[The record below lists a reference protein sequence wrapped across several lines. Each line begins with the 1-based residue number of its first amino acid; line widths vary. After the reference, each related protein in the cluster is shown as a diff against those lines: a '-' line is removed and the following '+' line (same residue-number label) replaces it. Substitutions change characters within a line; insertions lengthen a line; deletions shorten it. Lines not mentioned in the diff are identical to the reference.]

1 MSKKCIKDKKRP
13 LFHTFW
19 PKNSYNQQ
27 IFCTFAG
34 QMLLKV
40 QDSRLMDLSL
50 PRVMAIINVSPDSFY
65 TSVYE
70 NGAMVKRLG
79 GATVRRL
86 DDEVVLLDAVQRA
99 LDEGADILDIGA
111 CSTRPGS
118 TPVDAA
124 VEWERLEW
132 ALKLVRSHFPDAVVS
147 VDTFRADVA
156 GKAIGLGANIIND
169 VSGGAAD
176 ARMWDVVAKHDVP
189 YILTLAQELRKGGD
203 KEGYD
208 YTMSEVLRFFEERL
222 DRLHRMGV
230 KDVVLDPGFGFGKT
244 LEDNYTI
251 LREMEVLKV
260 LHAPVLVGVSRK
272 SMLYKPLGLEPKDV
286 LPATIA
292 AQVMAL
298 ERGANILRVHDV
310 AAAKQAIQ
318 IVQLTHKN
326 S

>member
-70 NGAMVKRLG
+70 NVEATRRLG
-79 GATVRRL
+79 
-86 DDEVVLLDAVQRA
+86 DEVVLLDAVQRA

-156 GKAIGLGANIIND
+156 EKAIGLGVNIIND
-169 VSGGAAD
+169 VSGGDVD

-208 YTMSEVLRFFEERL
+208 YTMSEVLHFFEERL

-260 LHAPVLVGVSRK
+260 LHAPMLVGVSRK

-326 S
+326 

>member
-70 NGAMVKRLG
+70 NVEATRRLG
-79 GATVRRL
+79 
-86 DDEVVLLDAVQRA
+86 DEVVLLDAVQRA

-156 GKAIGLGANIIND
+156 EKAIGLGANIIND

-176 ARMWDVVAKHDVP
+176 ERMWDVVARYDVP

-260 LHAPVLVGVSRK
+260 LHAPMLVGVSRK

-326 S
+326 

>member
-70 NGAMVKRLG
+70 NVEATRRLG
-79 GATVRRL
+79 
-86 DDEVVLLDAVQRA
+86 DEVVLLDAVQRA

-156 GKAIGLGANIIND
+156 EKAIGLGANMIND
-169 VSGGAAD
+169 VSGGEAD
-176 ARMWDVVAKHDVP
+176 ERMWDVVAKHDVP

-260 LHAPVLVGVSRK
+260 LHAPMLVGVSRK

-326 S
+326 

>member
-70 NGAMVKRLG
+70 NVEATRRLG
-79 GATVRRL
+79 
-86 DDEVVLLDAVQRA
+86 DEVVLLDAVQRA

-124 VEWERLEW
+124 VEWERLKW

-156 GKAIGLGANIIND
+156 EKAIGLGANIIND

-176 ARMWDVVAKHDVP
+176 ERMWDVVARYDVP

-222 DRLHRMGV
+222 NRLHRMGV

-286 LPATIA
+286 LSATIA

-326 S
+326 

>member
-70 NGAMVKRLG
+70 NVEATRRLG
-79 GATVRRL
+79 
-86 DDEVVLLDAVQRA
+86 DEVVLLDAVQRA

-156 GKAIGLGANIIND
+156 EKAIGLGANIIND

-176 ARMWDVVAKHDVP
+176 ERMWDVVAKHDVP

-208 YTMSEVLRFFEERL
+208 YMMSEVLRFFEERL

-326 S
+326 

>member
-70 NGAMVKRLG
+70 NVEATRRLG
-79 GATVRRL
+79 
-86 DDEVVLLDAVQRA
+86 DEVVLLDAVQRA

-147 VDTFRADVA
+147 VDTFRADVVE
-156 GKAIGLGANIIND
+156 KAIGLGANIIND

-176 ARMWDVVAKHDVP
+176 ERMWDVVAKHDVP
-189 YILTLAQELRKGGD
+189 YVLTLAQELRKGSE

-318 IVQLTHKN
+318 IEQLTHKN

>member
-19 PKNSYNQQ
+19 SKNSYNQQ

-40 QDSRLMDLSL
+40 QDSWLMDLSL
-50 PRVMAIINVSPDSFY
+50 PRVMAIVNVSPDSFY

-70 NGAMVKRLG
+70 NVEATRRLG
-79 GATVRRL
+79 
-86 DDEVVLLDAVQRA
+86 DEVVLLDAVQRA

-156 GKAIGLGANIIND
+156 EKAIGLGANMIND
-169 VSGGAAD
+169 VSGGEAD
-176 ARMWDVVAKHDVP
+176 ERMWDVVAKHDVP

-208 YTMSEVLRFFEERL
+208 YTMSEVLHFFEERL
-222 DRLHRMGV
+222 DQLHRMGV

-310 AAAKQAIQ
+310 VAAKQAIQ

-326 S
+326 

>member
-1 MSKKCIKDKKRP
+1 MSEKKDVQKKKILYFDMDGVLADFDRGIRELCGIPSLKQEAEDK
-13 LFHTFW
+13 
-19 PKNSYNQQ
+19 
-27 IFCTFAG
+27 
-34 QMLLKV
+34 
-40 QDSRLMDLSL
+40 
-50 PRVMAIINVSPDSFY
+50 
-65 TSVYE
+65 
-70 NGAMVKRLG
+70 
-79 GATVRRL
+79 
-86 DDEVVLLDAVQRA
+86 
-99 LDEGADILDIGA
+99 
-111 CSTRPGS
+111 
-118 TPVDAA
+118 
-124 VEWERLEW
+124 
-132 ALKLVRSHFPDAVVS
+132 
-147 VDTFRADVA
+147 
-156 GKAIGLGANIIND
+156 
-169 VSGGAAD
+169 AAD
-176 ARMWDVVAKHDVP
+176 ERMWDVVAKHDVP

-260 LHAPVLVGVSRK
+260 LHAPMLVGVSRK

-326 S
+326 

>member
-70 NGAMVKRLG
+70 NVEATRRLG
-79 GATVRRL
+79 
-86 DDEVVLLDAVQRA
+86 DEVVLLDAVQRA

-156 GKAIGLGANIIND
+156 EKAIGLGANIIND

-176 ARMWDVVAKHDVP
+176 ERMWDVVAKHDVP
-189 YILTLAQELRKGGD
+189 YILTLAQELRKGGE

-286 LPATIA
+286 LSATIA

-326 S
+326 

>member
-19 PKNSYNQQ
+19 SKNSYNQQ

-70 NGAMVKRLG
+70 NVEATRRLG
-79 GATVRRL
+79 
-86 DDEVVLLDAVQRA
+86 DEVVLLDAVQRA

-156 GKAIGLGANIIND
+156 EKAIGLGANIIND

-176 ARMWDVVAKHDVP
+176 ERMWDVVARYDVP
-189 YILTLAQELRKGGD
+189 YVLTLAQELRKGGE

-326 S
+326 

>member
-19 PKNSYNQQ
+19 SKNSYNQQ

-70 NGAMVKRLG
+70 NVEATRRLG
-79 GATVRRL
+79 
-86 DDEVVLLDAVQRA
+86 DEVVLLDAVQRA

-156 GKAIGLGANIIND
+156 EKAIGLGANIIND
-169 VSGGAAD
+169 VSGGEAD
-176 ARMWDVVAKHDVP
+176 ERMWDVVAKHDVP
-189 YILTLAQELRKGGD
+189 YILTLAQELRKGGE

-260 LHAPVLVGVSRK
+260 LHAPMLVGVSRK

-326 S
+326 

>member
-1 MSKKCIKDKKRP
+1 MSKKCIKNKKRP

-19 PKNSYNQQ
+19 SKNSYNQQ

-70 NGAMVKRLG
+70 NVEATRRLG
-79 GATVRRL
+79 
-86 DDEVVLLDAVQRA
+86 DEVVLLDAVQRA

-156 GKAIGLGANIIND
+156 EKAIGLGANMIND
-169 VSGGAAD
+169 VSGGEAD
-176 ARMWDVVAKHDVP
+176 ERMWDVVAKHDVP
-189 YILTLAQELRKGGD
+189 YILTLAQELRKGGE

-326 S
+326 

>member
-13 LFHTFW
+13 LFYTFW

-70 NGAMVKRLG
+70 NVEATRRLG
-79 GATVRRL
+79 
-86 DDEVVLLDAVQRA
+86 DEVVLLDAVQRA

-156 GKAIGLGANIIND
+156 EKAIGLGANIIND

-176 ARMWDVVAKHDVP
+176 ERMWDVVARYDVP

-310 AAAKQAIQ
+310 VAAKQAIQ

-326 S
+326 

>member
-70 NGAMVKRLG
+70 NVEATKRLG
-79 GATVRRL
+79 
-86 DDEVVLLDAVQRA
+86 DEVVLLDAVQRA

-156 GKAIGLGANIIND
+156 EKAIGLGANIIND

-189 YILTLAQELRKGGD
+189 YILTLAQELRKGGE

-208 YTMSEVLRFFEERL
+208 YTMSEVLHFFEERL
-222 DRLHRMGV
+222 DRLHCMGV

-260 LHAPVLVGVSRK
+260 LHAPMLVGVSRK
-272 SMLYKPLGLEPKDV
+272 SMLYKPLGLESKDV

-326 S
+326 

>member
-70 NGAMVKRLG
+70 NVEATRRLG
-79 GATVRRL
+79 
-86 DDEVVLLDAVQRA
+86 DEVVLLDAVQRA

-156 GKAIGLGANIIND
+156 EKAIGLGANIIND
-169 VSGGAAD
+169 VSGGDVD

-189 YILTLAQELRKGGD
+189 YILTLAQELRKGGE

-208 YTMSEVLRFFEERL
+208 YTMSEVLHFFEERL
-222 DRLHRMGV
+222 DRLHCMGV

-260 LHAPVLVGVSRK
+260 LHAPMLVGVSRK

-326 S
+326 

>member
-19 PKNSYNQQ
+19 SKNSYNQQ

-70 NGAMVKRLG
+70 NVEATRRLG
-79 GATVRRL
+79 
-86 DDEVVLLDAVQRA
+86 DEVVLLDAVQRA

-156 GKAIGLGANIIND
+156 EKAIGLGANIIND
-169 VSGGAAD
+169 VSGGEAD
-176 ARMWDVVAKHDVP
+176 ERMWDVVAKHDVP

-260 LHAPVLVGVSRK
+260 LHAPMLVGVSRK

-318 IVQLTHKN
+318 IVQLTYKN
-326 S
+326 

>member
-70 NGAMVKRLG
+70 SVEATRRLG
-79 GATVRRL
+79 
-86 DDEVVLLDAVQRA
+86 DEVVLLDVVQRA

-156 GKAIGLGANIIND
+156 EKAIGLGANIIND
-169 VSGGAAD
+169 VSGGEAD
-176 ARMWDVVAKHDVP
+176 ERMWDVVAKHDVP

-208 YTMSEVLRFFEERL
+208 YTMSEMLRFFEERL

-326 S
+326 

>member
-70 NGAMVKRLG
+70 NVEATKRLG
-79 GATVRRL
+79 
-86 DDEVVLLDAVQRA
+86 DEVVLLNAVQRA

-156 GKAIGLGANIIND
+156 EKAIGLGANIIND
-169 VSGGAAD
+169 VSGGDVD

-244 LEDNYTI
+244 QEDNYTI

-260 LHAPVLVGVSRK
+260 LHAPMLVGVSRK

-326 S
+326 

>member
-70 NGAMVKRLG
+70 NVEATRRLG
-79 GATVRRL
+79 
-86 DDEVVLLDAVQRA
+86 DEVVLLGAVQRA

-156 GKAIGLGANIIND
+156 EKAIGLGANIIND

-176 ARMWDVVAKHDVP
+176 ERMWDVVAKYDVP

-208 YTMSEVLRFFEERL
+208 YTMSEVLHFFEERL

-286 LPATIA
+286 LSATIA

-310 AAAKQAIQ
+310 AAAKQASQ

-326 S
+326 

>member
-70 NGAMVKRLG
+70 NVE
-79 GATVRRL
+79 ATRRSG
-86 DDEVVLLDAVQRA
+86 DEVVLLDAVQRA

-156 GKAIGLGANIIND
+156 EKAIGLGANIIND

-176 ARMWDVVAKHDVP
+176 ERMWDVVAKHDVP

-260 LHAPVLVGVSRK
+260 LHAPVLVGVARK

-286 LPATIA
+286 LSATIA

-326 S
+326 

>member
-70 NGAMVKRLG
+70 NVEATRRLG
-79 GATVRRL
+79 
-86 DDEVVLLDAVQRA
+86 DEVVLLDAVQRA

-156 GKAIGLGANIIND
+156 EKAIGLGANIIND
-169 VSGGAAD
+169 VSGGEAD
-176 ARMWDVVAKHDVP
+176 ERMWDVVAKHDVP
-189 YILTLAQELRKGGD
+189 YILTLAQELRKGGE

-326 S
+326 

>member
-70 NGAMVKRLG
+70 NVEATRRLG
-79 GATVRRL
+79 
-86 DDEVVLLDAVQRA
+86 DEVVLLDAVQRA

-156 GKAIGLGANIIND
+156 EKAIGLGANIIND

-176 ARMWDVVAKHDVP
+176 ERMWDVVAKHDVP
-189 YILTLAQELRKGGD
+189 YILTLAQELRKGGE

-286 LPATIA
+286 LSATIA

-310 AAAKQAIQ
+310 AAAKQAI
-318 IVQLTHKN
+318 
-326 S
+326 

>member
-70 NGAMVKRLG
+70 NVEATRRLG
-79 GATVRRL
+79 
-86 DDEVVLLDAVQRA
+86 DEVVLLDAVQRA

-156 GKAIGLGANIIND
+156 EKAIGLGANIIND
-169 VSGGAAD
+169 VSGGEAD
-176 ARMWDVVAKHDVP
+176 ERMWDVVAKHDVP
-189 YILTLAQELRKGGD
+189 YILTLAQELRKGGE

-260 LHAPVLVGVSRK
+260 LHAPMLVGVSRK

-310 AAAKQAIQ
+310 AAANQAIQ

-326 S
+326 

>member
-70 NGAMVKRLG
+70 NVEATRRLG
-79 GATVRRL
+79 
-86 DDEVVLLDAVQRA
+86 DEVVLLDAVQRA

-156 GKAIGLGANIIND
+156 EKAIGLGANIIND
-169 VSGGAAD
+169 VSGGEAD
-176 ARMWDVVAKHDVP
+176 ERMWDVVAKHDVP
-189 YILTLAQELRKGGD
+189 YILTLAQELRKGGE

-208 YTMSEVLRFFEERL
+208 YTMSEVLRCFEERL

-260 LHAPVLVGVSRK
+260 LHAPMLVGVSRK

-286 LPATIA
+286 LSATIA
-292 AQVMAL
+292 AQVIAL

-326 S
+326 

>member
-70 NGAMVKRLG
+70 NVEATRRLG
-79 GATVRRL
+79 
-86 DDEVVLLDAVQRA
+86 DEVVLLDAVQRA

-156 GKAIGLGANIIND
+156 EKAIGLGANIIND
-169 VSGGAAD
+169 VSGGEAD
-176 ARMWDVVAKHDVP
+176 ERMWDVVAKHDVP

-286 LPATIA
+286 LSATIA

-326 S
+326 

>member
-70 NGAMVKRLG
+70 NVEATRRLG
-79 GATVRRL
+79 
-86 DDEVVLLDAVQRA
+86 DEVVLLDAVQRA

-156 GKAIGLGANIIND
+156 EKAIGLGANIIND

-176 ARMWDVVAKHDVP
+176 ERMWDVVARYDVP

-208 YTMSEVLRFFEERL
+208 YMMSEVLRFFEERL

-326 S
+326 

>member
-70 NGAMVKRLG
+70 NVEATRRLG
-79 GATVRRL
+79 
-86 DDEVVLLDAVQRA
+86 DEVVLLDAVQRA

-156 GKAIGLGANIIND
+156 EKAIGLGANIIND

-176 ARMWDVVAKHDVP
+176 ERMWDVVARYDVP
-189 YILTLAQELRKGGD
+189 YVLTLAQELHKGGE

-244 LEDNYTI
+244 LDDNYTI

-260 LHAPVLVGVSRK
+260 LHAPMLVGVSRK

-286 LPATIA
+286 LSATIA

-326 S
+326 

>member
-70 NGAMVKRLG
+70 NVEATKRLG
-79 GATVRRL
+79 
-86 DDEVVLLDAVQRA
+86 DEVVLLDAVQRA

-156 GKAIGLGANIIND
+156 EKAIGLGANIIND

-176 ARMWDVVAKHDVP
+176 ERMWDVVAKYDVP
-189 YILTLAQELRKGGD
+189 YILTLAQELRKGGE

-260 LHAPVLVGVSRK
+260 LHAPMLVGVSRK
-272 SMLYKPLGLEPKDV
+272 SMLYKPLGLDPKDV

-326 S
+326 

>member
-70 NGAMVKRLG
+70 NVEATRRLG
-79 GATVRRL
+79 
-86 DDEVVLLDAVQRA
+86 DEVVLLDAVQRA

-156 GKAIGLGANIIND
+156 EKAIGLGANIIND

-176 ARMWDVVAKHDVP
+176 ERMWDVVAKHDVP
-189 YILTLAQELRKGGD
+189 YILTLAQELRKGGE
-203 KEGYD
+203 KSGYD

-260 LHAPVLVGVSRK
+260 LHAPMLVGVSRK

-286 LPATIA
+286 LSATIA

-326 S
+326 

>member
-70 NGAMVKRLG
+70 NVEAIRRLG
-79 GATVRRL
+79 
-86 DDEVVLLDAVQRA
+86 DEVVLLDTVQRA
-99 LDEGADILDIGA
+99 LDEGADLLDIGA

-156 GKAIGLGANIIND
+156 EKAIGLGANIIND
-169 VSGGAAD
+169 VSGGEAD
-176 ARMWDVVAKHDVP
+176 EMMWDVVAKHDVP

-208 YTMSEVLRFFEERL
+208 YTMSEVLHFFEERL
-222 DRLHRMGV
+222 DRLYRMGV

-310 AAAKQAIQ
+310 VAAKQAIQ

-326 S
+326 

>member
-40 QDSRLMDLSL
+40 KDSRLMDLSL

-70 NGAMVKRLG
+70 NVEATRRLG
-79 GATVRRL
+79 
-86 DDEVVLLDAVQRA
+86 DEVVLLDAVQRA

-156 GKAIGLGANIIND
+156 EKAIGLGANIIND
-169 VSGGAAD
+169 VSSGAAD
-176 ARMWDVVAKHDVP
+176 ERMWDVVAKHDVP

-326 S
+326 

>member
-1 MSKKCIKDKKRP
+1 MSKKCINDKKRP

-70 NGAMVKRLG
+70 NVEVTRRLG
-79 GATVRRL
+79 
-86 DDEVVLLDAVQRA
+86 DEVVLLDAVQRA

-118 TPVDAA
+118 TPVDVV

-156 GKAIGLGANIIND
+156 EKAIGLGANIIND
-169 VSGGAAD
+169 VFGGEAD
-176 ARMWDVVAKHDVP
+176 ERMWDVVAKYDVP
-189 YILTLAQELRKGGD
+189 YILTLAQELRKGGE

-326 S
+326 

>member
-40 QDSRLMDLSL
+40 QDSRLIDLSL

-70 NGAMVKRLG
+70 NVEATRRLG
-79 GATVRRL
+79 
-86 DDEVVLLDAVQRA
+86 DEVVLLDAVQRA

-156 GKAIGLGANIIND
+156 EKAIGLGANIIND

-176 ARMWDVVAKHDVP
+176 ERMWDVVAKYDVP
-189 YILTLAQELRKGGD
+189 YILTLAQELRKGDD

-208 YTMSEVLRFFEERL
+208 YTMSEVLHFFEERL

-244 LEDNYTI
+244 IEENYTI

-260 LHAPVLVGVSRK
+260 LHAPILVGVSRK

-286 LPATIA
+286 LSATIA

-326 S
+326 

>member
-70 NGAMVKRLG
+70 NVEATRRLG
-79 GATVRRL
+79 
-86 DDEVVLLDAVQRA
+86 DEVVLLDAVQRA

-156 GKAIGLGANIIND
+156 EKAIGLGANIIND

-176 ARMWDVVAKHDVP
+176 ERMWDVVAKHDVP
-189 YILTLAQELRKGGD
+189 YILTLAQELRKGGE

-260 LHAPVLVGVSRK
+260 LHAPMLVGVSRK

-326 S
+326 

>member
-70 NGAMVKRLG
+70 NVEATRRLG
-79 GATVRRL
+79 
-86 DDEVVLLDAVQRA
+86 DEVVLLDAVQRA

-132 ALKLVRSHFPDAVVS
+132 ALKLVRLHFPDAVVS

-156 GKAIGLGANIIND
+156 EKAIGLGANIIND

-176 ARMWDVVAKHDVP
+176 ERMWDVVARYDVP

-208 YTMSEVLRFFEERL
+208 YTMSEVLHFFEERL

-286 LPATIA
+286 LSATIA

-326 S
+326 

>member
-70 NGAMVKRLG
+70 NVEATRRLG
-79 GATVRRL
+79 
-86 DDEVVLLDAVQRA
+86 DEVVLLDAVQRA

-156 GKAIGLGANIIND
+156 EKAIGLGANIIND
-169 VSGGAAD
+169 VSGGEAD
-176 ARMWDVVAKHDVP
+176 EMMWDVVAKHDVP

-286 LPATIA
+286 LSATIA

>member
-70 NGAMVKRLG
+70 NVEATRRLG
-79 GATVRRL
+79 
-86 DDEVVLLDAVQRA
+86 DEVVLLDAVQRA

-156 GKAIGLGANIIND
+156 EKAIGLGANIIND

-176 ARMWDVVAKHDVP
+176 ERMWDVVAKYDVP
-189 YILTLAQELRKGGD
+189 YILTLAQELRKGGE

-326 S
+326 

>member
-70 NGAMVKRLG
+70 NVEVTRRLG
-79 GATVRRL
+79 
-86 DDEVVLLDAVQRA
+86 DEVVLLDAVQRA

-156 GKAIGLGANIIND
+156 EKAIGLGANIIND

-176 ARMWDVVAKHDVP
+176 ERMWDVVAKHDVP
-189 YILTLAQELRKGGD
+189 YVLTLAQELRKGSK

-286 LPATIA
+286 LSATVA

-326 S
+326 

>member
-70 NGAMVKRLG
+70 NVEATRRLG
-79 GATVRRL
+79 
-86 DDEVVLLDAVQRA
+86 DEVVLLDAVQRA

-156 GKAIGLGANIIND
+156 EKAIGLGANIIND
-169 VSGGAAD
+169 VFGGEAD
-176 ARMWDVVAKHDVP
+176 ERMWDVVAKYDVP

-286 LPATIA
+286 LSATIA

-326 S
+326 